1 MRLHKEGTVSIILS
15 LIVGSIL
22 VYLGSLFSEYF
33 IVQLI
38 LDLGAIYIVWM
49 VLYFFRNPDRKFNAV
64 EGNIYSP
71 VDGKVVAIERVH
83 VDEYLNE
90 ERIQISVFMSPF
102 NVHINWS
109 PISGIVKYFKYHPG
123 KFLVAWHP
131 KSSTLNERTTYVVEN
146 ENGKTVL
153 FRQIAGALAR
163 RIVHYKEEKDT
174 VGACEEFGFIKFGSR
189 VDIFIPIDSKVTCK
203 IDDKV
208 QGRRSVLAEFN

>member
-1 MRLHKEGTVSIILS
+1 MGLHKEGTVSIILAI
-15 LIVGSIL
+15 IVGAIL
-22 VYLGSLFSEYF
+22 MYFGSLFSEYF
-33 IVQLI
+33 LVQLI
-38 LDLGAIYIVWM
+38 LDLGALYIVWM
-49 VLYFFRNPDRKFNAV
+49 VIYFFRKPNRPFNAV
-64 EGNIYSP
+64 EGNVYSP

-109 PISGIVKYFKYHPG
+109 PISGVVKYFKYHPG

-146 ENGKTVL
+146 SNGKSVL

-163 RIVHYKEEKDT
+163 RIVHYKDT
-174 VGACEEFGFIKFGSR
+174 LDKVGACEEFGFIKFGSR
-189 VDIFIPIDSKVTCK
+189 VDVFIPVDSKVK
-203 IDDKV
+203 VEIDQKV
-208 QGRRSVLAEFN
+208 QGRTSILAEM

>member
-1 MRLHKEGTVSIILS
+1 MRLHKEGTVSIILA
-15 LIVGSIL
+15 LIVGTIL

-38 LDLGAIYIVWM
+38 LDLGALYIVWM
-49 VLYFFRNPDRKFNAV
+49 VLYFFRKPNRSYDAV
-64 EGNIYSP
+64 EGNVYSP
-71 VDGKVVAIERVH
+71 VDGKVVAIEKVF
-83 VDEYLNE
+83 VDEFLNE

-109 PISGIVKYFKYHPG
+109 PISGVVKYFKYHPG

-146 ENGKTVL
+146 ANGKSVL

-163 RIVHYKEEKDT
+163 RIVHYKEEGDKL
-174 VGACEEFGFIKFGSR
+174 GACEEFGFIKFGSR
-189 VDIFIPIDSKVTCK
+189 VDVFIPTDSKVLVE
-203 IDDKV
+203 IDQKV
-208 QGRRSVLAEFN
+208 NGRQSVLAEM